1 MKRGISGINIHSQ
14 SCGSVHAGVGVVQ
27 RESSN
32 SRWDTESRGPDAP
45 PGAIGQTEQRWIRA
59 RRKGIEDPAC
69 PRDRD
74 RRGRTIRE
82 AKLPANVIII

>member
-32 SRWDTESRGPDAP
+32 SRWDTEPRGPDAP
-45 PGAIGQTEQRWIRA
+45 PGAIGQGEREWRIQPVRGTE
-59 RRKGIEDPAC
+59 IEQ
-69 PRDRD
+69 
-74 RRGRTIRE
+74 GE
-82 AKLPANVIII
+82 L